1 MQFTNGDVL
10 SNKPKIIV
18 LEIGERDKKI
28 DFMKNLLKQRKEQ
41 MFQHYRMC
49 KGCIREDVNIIASE
63 HPDKPRV
70 EKQKCENMNSE
81 LIEIVNNYK
90 KYYSEQ
96 LHKKEEQLMNM
107 KNINGHL
114 DNLLNNKE
122 LSHENINKIKHE
134 QKDMLDQLNNLDE
147 EINDLTKK
155 ID

>member
-28 DFMKNLLKQRKEQ
+28 DFMQKLLKQRKEQ

-49 KGCIREDVNIIASE
+49 KGCIRENVDVPLA
-63 HPDKPRV
+63 HV
-70 EKQKCENMNSE
+70 EQPKCENMNSE

-114 DNLLNNKE
+114 DKLLNNKE

-134 QKDMLDQLNNLDE
+134 QKDMLEQLNNLDE
-147 EINDLTKK
+147 EINDLTKN